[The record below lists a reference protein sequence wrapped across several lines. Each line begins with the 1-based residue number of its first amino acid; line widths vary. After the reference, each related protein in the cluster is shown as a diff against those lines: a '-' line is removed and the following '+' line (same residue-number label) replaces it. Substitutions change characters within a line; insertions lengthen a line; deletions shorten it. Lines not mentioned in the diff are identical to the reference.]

1 MILADDQS
9 AFDALHPFSFMTGSN
24 GRITSIG
31 RSLQKIYPKLI
42 SSTFFLEAFALQ
54 QPENRTAF
62 TSPANLVGE
71 VVVLASRIDLQT
83 KLRGQVVRCSDPSD
97 GFIFS
102 LEPSITS
109 LSDIS
114 RLGLT
119 ITDFKVGDPIFDFL
133 LYMQGQLTNQ
143 TKLRSAKINLEW
155 ENRVSKLLLET
166 ALETERSSTDRDV
179 YQKVLTLVCKTLKWE
194 VGHVF
199 VASESSPNLLV
210 SANVWEV
217 EDRERFRE
225 FYRATKDLQIA
236 VGEGLPGL
244 VRSHRHVVWARDLP
258 NSANFLRRRAL
269 QGFTHL
275 TGIGVPILVENEV
288 IAVMEFFT
296 ERALDNVEKIS
307 RFFDLLSLQLSSVIS
322 RQRAEVAARN
332 HVATLAQA
340 SKMATL
346 GEIAAGVAH
355 EINNPLQTLTLTS
368 TLLKRLVASD
378 RLTTDVLISQL
389 DKAENCIARMAMIV
403 SELKAFSRDSS
414 TDPFKNTS
422 VKKLIEETLDLCHA
436 RFAGNAVSVS
446 TGEIPEDWEA
456 ECRSSQIS
464 QVLLNLLSNAYDA
477 VIDQPERWI
486 KVDVFDRNTLVEIAV
501 TDSGPGIPAPIAEK
515 IMSPFFTTKPS
526 GKGTGLGLSISSNI
540 MTDHGGSLTL
550 DYSSPH
556 TRFVVVLPK
565 KHIQQP
571 LAMMETQVCGLQQQH
586 SLQVSARDSRS
597 APEGIPGWSI

>member
-1 MILADDQS
+1 MIVTAEHQT
-9 AFDALHPFSFMTGSN
+9 FDALFPFSFVTDGTG
-24 GRITSIG
+24 RLTTIG
-31 RSLQKIYPKLI
+31 GSLRKIYPSLQC
-42 SSTFFLEAFALQ
+42 STHFLEGFTLE
-54 QPENRTAF
+54 QPVIQPPI
-62 TSPANLVGE
+62 TSPGQLLGE
-71 VVVLASRIDLQT
+71 AILLASSLDPQT
-83 KLRGQVVRCSDPSD
+83 KLRGQVVVCDDTSGSY
-97 GFIFS
+97 IFS
-102 LEPSITS
+102 LELSIGA

-119 ITDFKVGDPIFDFL
+119 ITDFKLGDPIFDFL

-143 TKLRSAKINLEW
+143 TKLRFAKTTLEW
-155 ENRVSKLLLET
+155 DNRVSNLLLEI
-166 ALETERSSTDRDV
+166 ALEAERSSADREV

-236 VGEGLPGL
+236 VGESLPGL
-244 VRSHRHVVWARDLP
+244 VRSHRHVVWARGLP

-436 RFAGNAVSVS
+436 RFASNAVSVC

-464 QVLLNLLSNAYDA
+464 QVILNLLNNAYDA
-477 VIDQPERWI
+477 VFDQPERWI
-486 KVDVFDRNTLVEIAV
+486 KVDVFDRNTLLEIAV

-540 MTDHGGSLTL
+540 MTDHGGSLTI
-550 DYSSPH
+550 DCSSPH
-556 TRFVVVLPK
+556 TRFVIALPK
-565 KHIQQP
+565 KHTQQTLP
-571 LAMMETQVCGLQQQH
+571 VMETQVCGLQQRH
-586 SLQVSARDSRS
+586 SLQVSAYNSRS
-597 APEGIPGWSI
+597 SREGIPDWSI